1 MNVVVTGGA
10 GFIGSA
16 LSEEMVRLGWEV
28 TVFDNL
34 SSGSLR
40 NLSRLDQ
47 LSQSRT
53 RVIIGD
59 CTRLDDM
66 KRAVQDSDIVFHFAA
81 NPEVRIE
88 LNSPTQCFQQNVY
101 ATHTVLEA
109 FRESRA
115 RMMVFAS
122 TSTVYGDARILPTP
136 EDYAPL
142 QPISIYGASKLA
154 GEALVGAYCR
164 SFNKHAIIVRLAN
177 VIGPKSTHGVVSE
190 FFAMLDKRPKELPIL
205 GDGSQ
210 TKSYIYIDDCVSAIM
225 ATLAH
230 SNSSV
235 EVFNIGSE
243 DSISV
248 KTIGSIVAGLM
259 GLPDTQLKFNGGL
272 GDGRGW
278 IGDVKTMLL
287 DLTKLKSTGW
297 RARLDSRGAV
307 EETVKHMFQDRSVHL
322 PNEVADTVKIP

>member
-1 MNVVVTGGA
+1 
-10 GFIGSA
+10 
-16 LSEEMVRLGWEV
+16 MVRLGWEV
-28 TVFDNL
+28 TVLDNL
-34 SSGSLR
+34 TSGSLR
-40 NLSRLDQ
+40 NLSTLDQ
-47 LSQSRT
+47 FPQART

-59 CTRLDDM
+59 CTRPDDM
-66 KRAVQDSDIVFHFAA
+66 KRAVQDADILFHFAA

-88 LNSPTQCFQQNVY
+88 LNSPAQCFQQNVY

-109 FRESRA
+109 FRDSKA
-115 RMMVFAS
+115 QTIVFAS
-122 TSTVYGDARILPTP
+122 TSTVYGEARILPTP

-142 QPISIYGASKLA
+142 EPISIYGASKLA

-164 SFNKHAIIVRLAN
+164 SFNKHAIVVRLAN
-177 VIGPKSTHGVVSE
+177 VIGPKSTHGVVSD
-190 FFAMLDKRPKELPIL
+190 FIAMLDKRPKELPIL

-225 ATLAH
+225 ATLAE
-230 SNSSV
+230 SSSSV
-235 EVFNIGSE
+235 DVFNVGSE

-259 GLPDTQLKFNGGL
+259 DLPDVRFKFNDGL

-287 DLTKLKSTGW
+287 DLTKLRSIGW

-307 EETVKHMFQDRSVHL
+307 EETVKNMVQDRSLHV
-322 PNEVADTVKIP
+322 PSEVADAVKVP